1 MSFEYKE
8 SILPQYLRH
17 IPDSVNLN
25 KTSYVEAKLIRLIL
39 GTCQVKSNNADIT
52 LNQNKNYCNA
62 LGTLNT
68 NPTSRTFKNLVS
80 PLTLSDIDKYLQ
92 KVKNTNYLLINDLL
106 VEFSYFFLNENKGN
120 HTSAFIHLFRILE
133 FISYSF
139 PLIHASTSKNY
150 YGTFN
155 SLKKFFTQDGG
166 ELSFLIKFVNKLFE
180 TDPILNTEVDIEVRY
195 TIKPE
200 VQTKIYK
207 SYKRVLMSD
216 KITFDDSTETF
227 SFEYQYFIEL
237 IRSLRNRYFHFAVGG
252 QKNIRSTEIE
262 YPDIF
267 FKQINDCAVNWL
279 SIIYFEIFKTMV
291 DKWK

>member
-92 KVKNTNYLLINDLL
+92 KVKNTNYLCI
-106 VEFSYFFLNENKGN
+106 
-120 HTSAFIHLFRILE
+120 
-133 FISYSF
+133 YS
-139 PLIHASTSKNY
+139 
-150 YGTFN
+150 G
-155 SLKKFFTQDGG
+155 
-166 ELSFLIKFVNKLFE
+166 
-180 TDPILNTEVDIEVRY
+180 
-195 TIKPE
+195 
-200 VQTKIYK
+200 
-207 SYKRVLMSD
+207 
-216 KITFDDSTETF
+216 
-227 SFEYQYFIEL
+227 
-237 IRSLRNRYFHFAVGG
+237 
-252 QKNIRSTEIE
+252 
-262 YPDIF
+262 
-267 FKQINDCAVNWL
+267 
-279 SIIYFEIFKTMV
+279 
-291 DKWK
+291 